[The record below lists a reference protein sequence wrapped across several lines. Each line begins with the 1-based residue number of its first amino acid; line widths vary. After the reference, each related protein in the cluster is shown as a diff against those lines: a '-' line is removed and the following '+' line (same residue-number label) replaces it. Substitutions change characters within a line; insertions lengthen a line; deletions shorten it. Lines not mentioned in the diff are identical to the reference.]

1 MNPAKSFFH
10 RPRSDNFDTP
20 LKPVCKTSASMTD
33 YSHPGGHATTGYLE
47 ALTPMMLFPKKR
59 GAILARADDFAHSR
73 AVCGVH
79 YPSE

>member
-1 MNPAKSFFH
+1 
-10 RPRSDNFDTP
+10 
-20 LKPVCKTSASMTD
+20 MTD

-59 GAILARADDFAHSR
+59 GAILAPADDFAHSR